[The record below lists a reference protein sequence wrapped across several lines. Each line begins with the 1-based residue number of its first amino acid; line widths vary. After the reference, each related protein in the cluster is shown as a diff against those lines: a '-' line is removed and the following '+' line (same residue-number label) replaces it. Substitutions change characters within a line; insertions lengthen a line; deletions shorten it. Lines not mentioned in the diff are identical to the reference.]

1 VINLY
6 EYSCNNCDVV
16 MQIQLSKTIEAG
28 MGCLCGAELEKVFH
42 TEINEAVFNGEGN
55 YEEVDVQVL
64 DMPDNTDN

>member
-1 VINLY
+1 
-6 EYSCNNCDVV
+6 